1 MPPHRCLALDIAAL
15 HRRDARTT
23 LALNRRISPLSMLH
37 SIFPSTSLPCT
48 DTRATS
54 VFHGHN
60 YSCTRRGCCAFH
72 LPTSHNFIFV
82 VLHLCRRSH
91 IIFPQQCCLAQT
103 QEPHRSSASTNIIPS
118 HSAAAVLSLCH
129 HFTTFIFASELRSM
143 RRRCER
149 QRRCECEGVAK
160 GEGLE
165 MSPHPTGCL
174 ALAQSFDCSVGSVVP
189 KAGVRLLLSHRAVY
203 YSGAGDR
210 VMCPCC
216 KV

>member
-23 LALNRRISPLSMLH
+23 LALNRRISLLSTVH

-103 QEPHRSSASTNIIPS
+103 QEPHRSSTGTNIPS
-118 HSAAAVLSLCH
+118 HIATAVFLSVVISQFHSRERIALD
-129 HFTTFIFASELRSM
+129 AKALRKTKALRM
-143 RRRCER
+143 RRRC
-149 QRRCECEGVAK
+149 QRRRRRNGSPTPPVA
-160 GEGLE
+160 
-165 MSPHPTGCL
+165 SPW
-174 ALAQSFDCSVGSVVP
+174 
-189 KAGVRLLLSHRAVY
+189 RNLSIA
-203 YSGAGDR
+203 A
-210 VMCPCC
+210 
-216 KV
+216 